1 MTTTRKKHSTSMMQH
16 PRRGSKSGR
25 RSIMIDNSGDLKDNE
40 SNGEKN
46 DNMGNGNDKNK
57 L

>member
-1 MTTTRKKHSTSMMQH
+1 MMQH